1 MTQDHTSH
9 QGSSRGY
16 PEPDFPAQELRY
28 PGLESQMDPR
38 PDYGRD
44 TYEGSGRLQGKATI
58 VTGADSGIGRAVAL
72 AFAREGADVVLSYL
86 EEEESDARETAQAIE
101 EAGRK
106 AISVPGDIRNKENC
120 RKIVTEAVDKLSRVD
135 VLVNNAAY
143 QMSRNGIT
151 EIPDEE
157 FDRVF
162 KINVYAMFYLCKAS
176 IPHMSEGSSI
186 VNVASI
192 EAFQPKPPLLDYAA
206 TKATIINFSQGLA
219 METTPQGVRVNVVAP
234 GPVWTPLIPA
244 TLPAESVT
252 SFGGNAPLGR
262 PAQPAEVAPAF
273 VYLASQ
279 ESSAVSGAVLEV
291 TGGKLP

>member
-1 MTQDHTSH
+1 V
-9 QGSSRGY
+9 
-16 PEPDFPAQELRY
+16 PDFPEQELRY

-44 TYEGSGRLQGKATI
+44 TYKGSNRLQEKAAI
-58 VTGADSGIGRAVAL
+58 ITGADSGIGRAVAL

-86 EEEESDARETAQAIE
+86 DEEESDARETAQAVQ

-106 AISVPGDIRNKENC
+106 AISVPGDIREKENC
-120 RKIVTEAVDKLSRVD
+120 QKIVAQAVDELGRVD

-143 QMSRNGIT
+143 QMFRHGIT

-162 KINVYAMFYLCKAS
+162 KTNVYAMFYLCKAAV
-176 IPHMSEGSSI
+176 PHMQEGSSI
-186 VNVASI
+186 INVSSI
-192 EAFQPKPPLLDYAA
+192 EAYQPKPSLLDYAT
-206 TKATIINFSQGLA
+206 TKAAIVAFSQGLA
-219 METTPQGVRVNVVAP
+219 LETTPQGIRVNAVAP
-234 GPVWTPLIPA
+234 GPVWAPLIPA
-244 TLPAESVT
+244 TLPKESVT
-252 SFGGNAPLGR
+252 SFGGNSPLGR

-273 VYLASQ
+273 VYLASE
-279 ESSAVSGAVLEV
+279 ESSSVSGAVLEV